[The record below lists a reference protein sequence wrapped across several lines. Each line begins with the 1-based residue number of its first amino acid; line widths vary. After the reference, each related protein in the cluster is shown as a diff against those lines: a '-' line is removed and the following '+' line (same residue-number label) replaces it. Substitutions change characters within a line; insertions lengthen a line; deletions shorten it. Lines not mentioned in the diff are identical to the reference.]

1 MVNSYK
7 RSGDGFLHSSLNS
20 ICLLFSSIR
29 MFGSED
35 TEFAI
40 LLDTEKGRIS
50 GLVLMY
56 NIDGWLNSDTEDE
69 LGPAEDDEDEEEG
82 KGDDNLSEVL
92 DVLCDD
98 LLALQMQISLCRS
111 LV

>member
-1 MVNSYK
+1 M
-7 RSGDGFLHSSLNS
+7 GFCIHPLIQLAYFFHQFEYSD
-20 ICLLFSSIR
+20 R
-29 MFGSED
+29 PD
-35 TEFAI
+35 TEFDI